1 MLWIKVSVSLKSSV
15 VVLVLVGDPVDPD
28 LDFLLDL
35 LDPLPLWL
43 SMGPGKY
50 MLGFLLNLSLR
61 AMPKE
66 DLLGSFLVR

>member
-35 LDPLPLWL
+35 LDPLPL
-43 SMGPGKY
+43 
-50 MLGFLLNLSLR
+50 
-61 AMPKE
+61 
-66 DLLGSFLVR
+66 